1 MVAASAL
8 WGGDRRGPGTAAP
21 AGAGVLALE
30 RCSAGDRGGPGP
42 EEFPGRTRGWT
53 GSVAGEAYP
62 SVGEEFLA
70 RTSSTSSAK

>member
-8 WGGDRRGPGTAAP
+8 WDGDRRGAGAAP

-30 RCSAGDRGGPGP
+30 RCGAGDRGRSVP

-53 GSVAGEAYP
+53 GSVAGEAYW
-62 SVGEEFLA
+62 SVGEAFLA
-70 RTSSTSSAK
+70 